1 MKLLGRFLGS
11 VLAIL
16 AAAYFVPGVTVSNFF
31 AALLIAIVLGILNVT
46 VKPLITLLTLPF
58 TLLTLGLF
66 TFVINGL
73 ILWLAAAFV
82 PGFSVAGFIP
92 AFLGALVIAVVN
104 WILHKFI

>member
-1 MKLLGRFLGS
+1 MKLFVRFLGS

-31 AALLIAIVLGILNVT
+31 AALLIAIVLGVLNVT

>member
-1 MKLLGRFLGS
+1 MKLLVRFLGS

-31 AALLIAIVLGILNVT
+31 AALLIAIVLGVLNVT